1 MSTCRKFCFGFSRFR
16 WLSCKSWRRRRCS
29 LSRELCLK
37 IYFIFF
43 SLTKRIAEAEAA
55 AVAELAALLFTFH
68 LLEATSK
75 CVREREKKRSCCSSL
90 PAQLTLR
97 EAHFNSLL
105 ARHFCS
111 LDTCSQ
117 IFVLRGWTPAA
128 TTLRIHLPRSY
139 TLYMPQGM
147 LRVCRTVQEKLLNRW
162 EMRDD
167 ELRVDWIGFVVGF
180 DVR

>member
-16 WLSCKSWRRRRCS
+16 CLSCKSWRRCRRRRCS

-43 SLTKRIAEAEAA
+43 FADKTNSWSWSSSWAGRFAIY
-55 AVAELAALLFTFH
+55 FSFIR
-68 LLEATSK
+68 SK
-75 CVREREKKRSCCSSL
+75 LKQWEREREKKRSCCRSL

-128 TTLRIHLPRSY
+128 TTLRIHLPPLY
-139 TLYMPQGM
+139 TLYMLQGM
-147 LRVCRTVQEKLLNRW
+147 LRVCRAAEER
-162 EMRDD
+162 
-167 ELRVDWIGFVVGF
+167 
-180 DVR
+180 